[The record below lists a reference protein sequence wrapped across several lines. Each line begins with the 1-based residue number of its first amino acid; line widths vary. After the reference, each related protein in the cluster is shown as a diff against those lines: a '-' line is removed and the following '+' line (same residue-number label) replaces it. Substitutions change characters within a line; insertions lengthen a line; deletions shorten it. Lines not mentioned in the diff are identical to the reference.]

1 MRPMALGDVAIPPVD
16 PLPTGALCPCLY
28 FRRMPMRYAGLL
40 RMFTLVSEIAAWYSF
55 KAASAFKI
63 SKRASEQRQAAA
75 KRRRGVVGAKLS

>member
-1 MRPMALGDVAIPPVD
+1 
-16 PLPTGALCPCLY
+16 
-28 FRRMPMRYAGLL
+28 MRYAGLL